1 MRSIRSRFR
10 VALARSLRGRI
21 LDCGCG
27 EDLFGP
33 DLRRPGND
41 LVSLDLDLAALRQV
55 PGRRVC
61 ASADRLPFAD
71 DTFDGVWSCAL
82 VEHVREET
90 LPEMARVIRPGGRLV
105 VVTPNRHSPFD
116 SLKRVLGL
124 MTWDAV
130 PGHVRLYRLRELQ
143 AYGRVQGE
151 MLWLPPLA
159 GLFRRLAR
167 LAHVWVL
174 DARVTPEVKRM
185 ARRRALGRAGRAW
198 YEAHFAKA
206 ALARRLQPIEAWI
219 R

>member
-1 MRSIRSRFR
+1 MRSIRSPRR

-41 LVSLDLDLAALRQV
+41 VLSLDLDLKVLRRV
-55 PGRRVC
+55 PGRKVS

-71 DTFDGVWSCAL
+71 DTFDAVWSCAL
-82 VEHVREET
+82 VEHVSGDT
-90 LPEMARVIRPGGRLV
+90 LPEMIRVVRPGGRLV

-124 MTWDAV
+124 ITWDTT
-130 PGHVRLYRLRELQ
+130 PGHVRLYGLRELQ
-143 AYGRVQGE
+143 TYGRVEGE

-159 GLFRRLAR
+159 ALFQRVPR

-174 DARVTPEVKRM
+174 DGQVTLDLKRI
-185 ARRRALGRAGRAW
+185 ARRASPSRSVRAPRPGRPDEGGAGR
-198 YEAHFAKA
+198 
-206 ALARRLQPIEAWI
+206 P
-219 R
+219 